1 MPELDVKEKDLKEEA
16 MRMATLIFSRDTA
29 LMTDIRDRVDIEI
42 LYQTILGLFKKS
54 VPYGK

>member
-1 MPELDVKEKDLKEEA
+1 MPELDVKERDLREEA
-16 MRMATLIFSRDTA
+16 MRMATLIFSKEID
-29 LMTDIRDRVDIEI
+29 LMPDIRARVDIEL